1 MFGWFVGASGL
12 FTPCRHVS
20 KTQVCMGFR
29 VLIFIHTQYIHL
41 WIEFYSS
48 CDYHLTGITPNLM
61 NLNSIQQQQK
71 RKKGVETAAE
81 SSSTPMGCPFF
92 KKKFAKWKNPSC
104 ETSVRPFL
112 WETAARKPSGHG
124 QDESSQYESKR
135 IQPSNQKELP
145 TIRDIFSIVLQ
156 LHSHILNWHEL
167 YYSSIFT
174 LRSLL
179 KYKLAA
185 SCFSISSVVLRNPWK
200 EHVDLV
206 LSTGRL

>member
-1 MFGWFVGASGL
+1 
-12 FTPCRHVS
+12 
-20 KTQVCMGFR
+20 
-29 VLIFIHTQYIHL
+29 
-41 WIEFYSS
+41 
-48 CDYHLTGITPNLM
+48 M
-61 NLNSIQQQQK
+61 NLNSIQQQAK
-71 RKKGVETAAE
+71 KKKGVDTAAE
-81 SSSTPMGCPFF
+81 SSSTPMGRPFL
-92 KKKFAKWKNPSC
+92 KEKFAKWKIRPVRQASAHSC
-104 ETSVRPFL
+104 ERQPRANLRGMVKMR
-112 WETAARKPSGHG
+112 AARMNLNVFNL
-124 QDESSQYESKR
+124 QTKR
-135 IQPSNQKELP
+135 NFQQSEIF
-145 TIRDIFSIVLQ
+145 FSIVLQ